1 VPHRAVIHLPF
12 EEPKVVNRVR
22 RYGSELLILPGF
34 LLVALLFVWPVAQ
47 LIYTS
52 FNDKLGPF
60 VHYARVFGEPIYLNV
75 ISRTLLISAATA
87 ALCAVIGYP
96 LAFQLTRSGRVG
108 KSLILLCIL
117 IPFWTNLLVRS
128 YGWIILLNPQGLVNS
143 VLLRTGVID
152 DAVPLVYNT
161 AGVLI
166 GMTQI
171 MLPYMVLPL
180 AAVMS
185 RIDPALVSAGRS
197 LGASPA
203 NAFLKIYLPLTFPGL
218 FAGFILVFMISLG
231 FFVIP
236 ALLGGPRNLL
246 LAQLIEFNINQTLNW
261 PFAAALS
268 TVLLVATV
276 LLYWVGDRFFDLGR
290 LWGGR

>member
-1 VPHRAVIHLPF
+1 MLARL
-12 EEPKVVNRVR
+12 R
-22 RYGSELLILPGF
+22 RHGPEFLVLPGF
-34 LLVALLFVWPVAQ
+34 LLVAALFAWPVAQ
-47 LIYTS
+47 LVVTS
-52 FNDKLGPF
+52 FSDKAGAF
-60 VHYARVFGEPIYLNV
+60 VHYGRIFTEPVYLWV
-75 ISRTLLISAATA
+75 LGRTLFLSAATA
-87 ALCAVIGYP
+87 VLCAILGYP
-96 LAFQLTRSGRVG
+96 LAYQLTRSGPVG
-108 KSLILLCIL
+108 KALILLCIL

-128 YGWIILLNPQGLVNS
+128 YGWIILLNPQGIING
-143 VLLRTGVID
+143 LLRQTGLIEGS
-152 DAVPLVYNT
+152 VPLVYNT

-185 RIDPALVSAGRS
+185 RIDPSIMNAGRS
-197 LGASPA
+197 LGASPIA
-203 NAFLKIYLPLTFPGL
+203 AFRRIYLPLTLPGVL
-218 FAGFILVFMISLG
+218 AGSLLVFMISLG

-246 LAQLIEFNINQTLNW
+246 LAQLIEFNINHTLNW

-268 TVLLVATV
+268 TVLLVATIA
-276 LLYWVGDRFFDLGR
+276 LYWIGNHFFDLGK